1 MSKLFLMMG
10 QPGAGKSTY
19 IKKLIGG
26 ELMGRKKVC
35 ISRDTIRFSMVAEDE
50 PYFSKEKEVFDEF
63 IKQINEALEKG
74 YTVFADATHLNKA
87 SRTKVLR
94 KITAKRQET
103 NVIWI
108 RTDLE
113 TSLKQ
118 NEQRKGTRTY
128 VPQDAIERMY
138 HNIEE
143 PTSEEGINKIF
154 CIENNHIQEVIVLNN
169 IDIPM
174 IYEEV

>member
-1 MSKLFLMMG
+1 MSKLYLMMG
-10 QPGAGKSTY
+10 QPGVGKSTW
-19 IKKLIGG
+19 ISKHID
-26 ELMGRKKVC
+26 ENKVH

-63 IKQINEALEKG
+63 IKQINEALENG

-94 KITAKRQET
+94 RITAKREET

-108 RTDLE
+108 RADLE

-118 NEQRKGTRTY
+118 NEQRKGTRAY

-138 HNIEE
+138 RSIEE
-143 PTSEEGINKIF
+143 PTAEEGINKIY
-154 CIENNHIQEVIVLNN
+154 CIENNYIKEIIVLNS
-169 IDIPM
+169 I
-174 IYEEV
+174 